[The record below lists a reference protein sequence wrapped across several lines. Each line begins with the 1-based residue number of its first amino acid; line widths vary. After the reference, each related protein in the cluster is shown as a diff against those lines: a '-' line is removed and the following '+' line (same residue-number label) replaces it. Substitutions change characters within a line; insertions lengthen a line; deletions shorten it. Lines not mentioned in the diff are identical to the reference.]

1 MLPRLHELGVPIA
14 TTWNAADRIA
24 ADDPLYFGRPN
35 TWGMRY
41 ANILLQQ
48 SDFILA
54 LGTRLGMQQTGF
66 NWKQFGPIA
75 RIVQVD
81 VDDAELR
88 KGHPRIDLG
97 VCGDAAVFLELLIEE
112 LAKKASDDGA
122 DKSWSDWLAF
132 GEKVRNALPLAD
144 PLNVHAPNFIDPF
157 EFALELS
164 SSCSDS
170 DVIVPCSSGGA
181 FTTMMQAFQQRAGQ
195 VIVTNKGLASMGYG
209 LSGAIGAA
217 LARPQSRTV
226 LVEGDGGFAQNLQ
239 EVGTVAAQGLNLKMF
254 ILSNEGYAS
263 IRMTQRNYFDGAY
276 MGCDI
281 RTGLGLPDWETLFE
295 AFGVPVVVL
304 DPKTLFAG
312 RVRELFDQEGPAAF
326 VVPVDP
332 DQTYYPKI
340 TSRITESGTM
350 ESAPLHVMYPELDG
364 VLMNNVMPYLTRGSQ
379 E

>member
-1 MLPRLHELGVPIA
+1 
-14 TTWNAADRIA
+14 
-24 ADDPLYFGRPN
+24 
-35 TWGMRY
+35 
-41 ANILLQQ
+41 
-48 SDFILA
+48 
-54 LGTRLGMQQTGF
+54 
-66 NWKQFGPIA
+66 
-75 RIVQVD
+75 
-81 VDDAELR
+81 
-88 KGHPRIDLG
+88 
-97 VCGDAAVFLELLIEE
+97 
-112 LAKKASDDGA
+112 
-122 DKSWSDWLAF
+122 
-132 GEKVRNALPLAD
+132 
-144 PLNVHAPNFIDPF
+144 
-157 EFALELS
+157 
-164 SSCSDS
+164 
-170 DVIVPCSSGGA
+170 
-181 FTTMMQAFQQRAGQ
+181 MMQAFQQRAGQ